1 MATVEEIRKVFSTYF
16 TPDYTGQLDEDLIQ
30 KILKLYEDEKLG
42 SNKISERLLKENN
55 LNINQGVIGRIL
67 TKARKSKIV
76 KTIPKKELAATVE
89 QVVQGENRKISNV
102 IREVTALDRKQNPN
116 IPKDAKYKIVF
127 ATPQGKTTKIPEEFR
142 GVKYF
147 NTKTQADA
155 ALDKRLKADFKTPED
170 PTAAKL
176 KRQRTRA
183 ENIKAV
189 TKGSSPAD
197 KAAVNVVEDNIKKIN
212 KYFKNDPDKINN
224 TAFGRNIKKM
234 MALRLDK
241 ESGKLVVK
249 LQSDDYYKNKAAQGQ
264 LFDLFDVNPVAGKK
278 RGGRFVT
285 NLNIS
290 PNVFNRAF
298 IGSQLTNYFKRD
310 KIDPNVTNELDRI
323 LKSLNIKVDLPTV
336 GKVGATGAD
345 VAFDSKTGSFPRILK
360 TLENLEAPDEIKD
373 LFKSTKLK
381 TIKDLS
387 PDLKF
392 ASEID
397 RPEKALLKE
406 DFKAFSSRLKNYD
419 NLDPTTYPSKTYV
432 RSELKKVPVEAPVN
446 QAIKDF
452 DIPKGTILKGLA
464 KGTLRAVA
472 PFVPFVGALGV
483 ALGVSDV
490 AKAKDEGLEGE
501 ELGIAYLVGPELAK
515 KYSDFKDR
523 NLNVETE
530 SEGIMGLRNGGRVG
544 FQGGGMDA
552 SQDDFSGGG
561 KSKGRQDPMGGR
573 EDFTAAE
580 IRAADPIGYGGGLT
594 GPGFQDRD
602 DQPPTN
608 IPPPPKDGTIPIT
621 INLGSDSV
629 LGFDVPS
636 FVDFSLP
643 TKYGLF
649 NLRQRF
655 SDFINPDEIDLNP
668 ELTFGGS
675 VPLFGGDLRFGIGA
689 TKEGLMKDPSPFI
702 TFSKVLGG
710 DKRR

>member
-1 MATVEEIRKVFSTYF
+1 MVLTPAQRSLAYAKRDADGVASQLIKEKKFKELVDRIFETGDFDLFKAEVTEAQKRFAKKSGKIRKGTGIIPAQYIKQFNQAIAAGVDSPEFKNILRITGRST
-16 TPDYTGQLDEDLIQ
+16 ED
-30 KILKLYEDEKLG
+30 ILKLNELRPGGKVGVKIRSEAAAESFPESRKMTEEQKLESQKKAKATRATKAAVGTKYASEAELERFKVVNKQKERLNKFFKNKPNAINNTEFGREIKKLMDVRIDKDGNFFQKTRPDSYYVEKAKKG
-42 SNKISERLLKENN
+42 QIFDIFDINKIEKGQRITKQTIN
-55 LNINQGVIGRIL
+55 LNITPSQFNEGFIEGQVDRYFKKGGRLEGQTDKLKNIDEYLKSIGVKVDIGDVGRIGGGNKVFYESATGKFPHIYDTLKNLKIPDTLL
-67 TKARKSKIV
+67 TDINP
-76 KTIPKKELAATVE
+76 TI
-89 QVVQGENRKISNV
+89 
-102 IREVTALDRKQNPN
+102 N
-116 IPKDAKYKIVF
+116 IPGV
-127 ATPQGKTTKIPEEFR
+127 TT
-142 GVKYF
+142 
-147 NTKTQADA
+147 A
-155 ALDKRLKADFKTPED
+155 
-170 PTAAKL
+170 
-176 KRQRTRA
+176 
-183 ENIKAV
+183 
-189 TKGSSPAD
+189 
-197 KAAVNVVEDNIKKIN
+197 
-212 KYFKNDPDKINN
+212 
-224 TAFGRNIKKM
+224 
-234 MALRLDK
+234 
-241 ESGKLVVK
+241 
-249 LQSDDYYKNKAAQGQ
+249 
-264 LFDLFDVNPVAGKK
+264 
-278 RGGRFVT
+278 
-285 NLNIS
+285 
-290 PNVFNRAF
+290 
-298 IGSQLTNYFKRD
+298 
-310 KIDPNVTNELDRI
+310 
-323 LKSLNIKVDLPTV
+323 
-336 GKVGATGAD
+336 
-345 VAFDSKTGSFPRILK
+345 SK
-360 TLENLEAPDEIKD
+360 
-373 LFKSTKLK
+373 
-381 TIKDLS
+381 
-387 PDLKF
+387 
-392 ASEID
+392 ID
-397 RPEKALLKE
+397 RPEKALLTE

-501 ELGIAYLVGPELAK
+501 ELGVAYFVGPELAK

-552 SQDDFSGGG
+552 LQDDFSGEG

-594 GPGFQDRD
+594 GPGFQDRN
-602 DQPPTN
+602 DQPPTD
-608 IPPPPKDGTIPIT
+608 IPPPKKYGTIPVT
-621 INLGSDSV
+621 VNLGSDSV
-629 LGFDVPS
+629 LGFDVPK

-643 TKYGLF
+643 TKYGLL